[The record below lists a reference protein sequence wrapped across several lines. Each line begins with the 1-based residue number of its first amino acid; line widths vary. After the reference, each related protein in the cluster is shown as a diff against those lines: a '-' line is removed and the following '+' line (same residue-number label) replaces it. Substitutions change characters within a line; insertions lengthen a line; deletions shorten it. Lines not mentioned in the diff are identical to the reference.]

1 LEPRRLKRLLM
12 AFAVVGLVGILFL
25 AMAPLVSAVLLVVA
39 EVIFVVLY
47 LRVSGKARAGS

>member
-1 LEPRRLKRLLM
+1 MEPRRLKRLLM